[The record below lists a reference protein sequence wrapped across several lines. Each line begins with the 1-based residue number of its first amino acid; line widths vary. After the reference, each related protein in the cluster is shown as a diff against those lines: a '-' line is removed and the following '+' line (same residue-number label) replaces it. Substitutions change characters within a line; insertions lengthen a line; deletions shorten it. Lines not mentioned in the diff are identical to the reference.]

1 MSLYDI
7 LDILTYVNDV
17 ARSKIMQILSD
28 KPQLINFVNSQF
40 DKKDD
45 LLFIMNSNFNLNDL
59 LDESEYED
67 FKTRIGYEE

>member
-7 LDILTYVNDV
+7 LDILTYVNDI
-17 ARSKIMQILSD
+17 ARTEIMQILSD

-45 LLFIMNSNFNLNDL
+45 LLFIMNSNFNLDDL

>member
-7 LDILTYVNDV
+7 LDILTYVNDT

-45 LLFIMNSNFNLNDL
+45 LLFIMNSNFNLDDL

-67 FKTRIGYEE
+67 FKTRIGYE